1 MPDTEFGAFVR
12 ARRESLAPDQVGLPA
27 GPRRRTPGLR
37 RSELATLAGVSVE
50 YLTRLEQGRDR
61 NPSSQVLSALAD
73 ALLLNADERI
83 CLQVAAKSTSGDPF
97 MACPNASPPTEEAR
111 TGLRA
116 VLENLE
122 PAPALLCNR
131 LGDVLAHTPAF
142 GRLAGPLGLLDGPRP
157 NLLRFIFTDPRARE
171 VYPEWQSVAD
181 GRLLAAR
188 HESPPHDPHLRE
200 LLEEIA
206 SAGGAE
212 FAERLRTAPPTS
224 LEPFGHEML
233 RHPEEG
239 LLRLR
244 YESLSSGDQRLLVYR
259 GADAETARALG
270 RLAGL
275 GTLRAV
281 DREAG

>member
-1 MPDTEFGAFVR
+1 MPDIEFSAFLR
-12 ARRESLAPDQVGLPA
+12 ARRESLTPEQAGLPS

-61 NPSSQVLSALAD
+61 NPSAQVLNALAD
-73 ALLLNADERI
+73 ALLLNDDERFY
-83 CLQVAAKSTSGDPF
+83 LKVSAKSAAGDSF
-97 MACPNASPPTEEAR
+97 MSCPNAEPPTAEAR

-116 VLENLE
+116 VLETLE

-131 LGDVLAHTPAF
+131 IGDVLAHTPAF

-157 NLLRFIFTDPRARE
+157 NLLRFTFTDPRARE
-171 VYPEWQSVAD
+171 AYPEWESVAD
-181 GRLLAAR
+181 ARLLTVR
-188 HESPPHDPHLRE
+188 HESPPHDHHLRE
-200 LLEEIA
+200 LVDEIA
-206 SAGGAE
+206 AVRGAE
-212 FAERLRTAPPTS
+212 FTERFRTAPPTS
-224 LEPFGHEML
+224 LEPFGSELL
-233 RHPEEG
+233 RHPEAG

-281 DREAG
+281 EREAV

>member
-1 MPDTEFGAFVR
+1 MPDIEFGAFLR
-12 ARRESLAPDQVGLPA
+12 ARRESLAPDQVGLST

-73 ALLLNADERI
+73 ALLLNADERL
-83 CLQVAAKSTSGDPF
+83 CLQITAKSASGDSF
-97 MACPNASPPTEEAR
+97 MTCPNAAPPTEEAR

-116 VLENLE
+116 VLESLE

-131 LGDVLAHTPAF
+131 IGDVLAHTPAF

-157 NLLRFIFTDPRARE
+157 NLLRFTFTDPRARE
-171 VYPEWQSVAD
+171 IYPEWESVAD
-181 GRLLAAR
+181 ERLSAVR
-188 HESPPHDPHLRE
+188 RESQPGDHHLRE
-200 LLEEIA
+200 LLDEIA
-206 SAGGAE
+206 AMESAAKLG
-212 FAERLRTAPPTS
+212 TAAAS
-224 LEPFGHEML
+224 SEPFGSELL
-233 RHPEEG
+233 RHPEAG
-239 LLRLR
+239 LLRLS